1 MGSLTKL
8 HEIEDVELSRAR
20 DRLHETLTSF
30 YNNET
35 PEERAKRMRQEVVGE
50 IISTETSY
58 IRTLQAIKQ
67 YVQEPLKAQNV
78 VTPEEIKE
86 LFSNLADL
94 IPVNQRLLRN
104 LQGIE
109 DLPPNEQNIGQ
120 IFLSMTPDFKVYQQF
135 CVDMNKS
142 MRARDR
148 LAKKAAFNTFIVS
161 ATQNNPEFPADCK
174 NLDNLLIQPM

>member
-1 MGSLTKL
+1 
-8 HEIEDVELSRAR
+8 
-20 DRLHETLTSF
+20 
-30 YNNET
+30 
-35 PEERAKRMRQEVVGE
+35 MRQEVVGE

-67 YVQEPLKAQNV
+67 YVQDPLKAQNI

-86 LFSNLADL
+86 LFSNLPDL

-120 IFLSMTPDFKVYQQF
+120 IFLSMV
-135 CVDMNKS
+135 
-142 MRARDR
+142 A
-148 LAKKAAFNTFIVS
+148 
-161 ATQNNPEFPADCK
+161 
-174 NLDNLLIQPM
+174 